1 MSQRRWVVQTKIEDK
16 WSNVSNQEG
25 TPYFLDTMDEAYSLS
40 YIRYPELWQQQ
51 KQDGQKYIR
60 IKEIKN
66 TTA

>member
-1 MSQRRWVVQTKIEDK
+1 MKASSWGVQIKVEGK
-16 WSNVSNQEG
+16 WEYVLQA
-25 TPYFLDTMDEAYSLS
+25 TDVPYAYDTRDEAYSFS

-66 TTA
+66 TIA

>member
-1 MSQRRWVVQTKIEDK
+1 MKPSSWGVQVKIEDK
-16 WSNVSNQEG
+16 WEWVYP
-25 TPYFLDTMDEAYSLS
+25 TYDDPYSYATRDEAYSLS

-66 TTA
+66 TIA

>member
-1 MSQRRWVVQTKIEDK
+1 MKPSSWGVQIKVEGKWEWVWQATDV
-16 WSNVSNQEG
+16 
-25 TPYFLDTMDEAYSLS
+25 PYTYNTRDEAYSLS

-66 TTA
+66 TIA